1 MTRQKR
7 PRKKQPRKSARKTPV
22 QGQLIRIA
30 LGLGILIALV
40 VTAGVLTHRLVS
52 RPAPI
57 RPPAPKPGQTA
68 GQPPVGDIPR
78 FEIYPDRDIPARPP
92 LSKPTVPEKDRRP
105 MVAIIIDDLGYDS
118 RIAEKFLDLNKV
130 LTFSILPY
138 TTFTE
143 RIASRANAKGIETM
157 LHLPMEPVEYPKINP
172 GPGVLLTS
180 MTADELIDQL
190 KHDLDAVPFIR
201 GVNNH
206 MGSRMTARSAQMYQ
220 IFTVLKKRDLFFIDS
235 RTSVDTLCRPS
246 ARLFQLPFAQR
257 DVFLDH
263 VEDPAFIRS
272 QVHKLL
278 EIAKIHG
285 EAVGIA
291 HPHEMT
297 YGVLRELL
305 PEMEK
310 EVRLVPASAVV
321 RPVG

>member
-1 MTRQKR
+1 MARQKR
-7 PRKKQPRKSARKTPV
+7 PRKKRARKSSRKASV
-22 QGQLIRIA
+22 QAQLIKIA
-30 LGLGILIALV
+30 LGLSILIALV
-40 VTAGVLTHRLVS
+40 VLAGVLTHRLVT
-52 RPAPI
+52 RQEPM
-57 RPPAPKPGQTA
+57 RPPAPKLGPTA
-68 GQPPVGDIPR
+68 GRPPVPDVPR

-92 LSKPTVPEKDRRP
+92 LSKPLPEKDRRP

-118 RIAEKFLDLNKV
+118 RIADKFLDLNTV

-143 RIASRANAKGIETM
+143 RIAQRANARGLETM

-190 KHDLDAVPFIR
+190 KRNLDAVPFIR

-206 MGSRMTARSAQMYQ
+206 MGSRMTARSTQMYQ
-220 IFTVLKKRDLFFIDS
+220 IFSVLKKRDLFFIDS
-235 RTSVDTLCRPS
+235 RTSIDTLCRPS
-246 ARLFQLPFAQR
+246 ARLFQLSFAQR

-263 VEDPAFIRS
+263 VEDPAFIRK
-272 QVHKLL
+272 QVHRLL
-278 EIAKIHG
+278 EIARAHG

-305 PEMEK
+305 PEIEK
-310 EVRLVPASAVV
+310 KVRLVPASAVV
-321 RPVG
+321 HPVG